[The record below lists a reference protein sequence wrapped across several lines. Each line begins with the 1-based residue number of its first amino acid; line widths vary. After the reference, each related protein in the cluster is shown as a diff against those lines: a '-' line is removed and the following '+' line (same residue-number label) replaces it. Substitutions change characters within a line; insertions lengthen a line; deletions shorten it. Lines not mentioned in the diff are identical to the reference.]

1 MCDRRVLYYIILYA
15 IKFYSLRQRHE
26 NPLKVWASFIYGSFS
41 KENPSLVNGNDTR
54 HKPFAITQYS
64 TTLRYLNYLVNIQT
78 HMHTRSTNILGTWI
92 SSRIVVFH
100 CLEGKD
106 LLLHIFT
113 FLSVASGAYST

>member
-1 MCDRRVLYYIILYA
+1 MYDRRVLYYIILYA

-26 NPLKVWASFIYGSFS
+26 NTLKVWASFIYGSFS

-64 TTLRYLNYLVNIQT
+64 TLRYLNYLVNIQT
-78 HMHTRSTNILGTWI
+78 HTHTRSTNILGTWI
-92 SSRIVVFH
+92 SSRIVIFH
-100 CLEGKD
+100 YLERKD

-113 FLSVASGAYST
+113 FLNVASGAYST